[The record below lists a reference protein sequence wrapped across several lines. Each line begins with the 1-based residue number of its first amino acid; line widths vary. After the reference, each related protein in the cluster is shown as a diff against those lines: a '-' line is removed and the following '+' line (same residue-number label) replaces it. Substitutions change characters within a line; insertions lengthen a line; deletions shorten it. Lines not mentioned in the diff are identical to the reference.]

1 MLEFDSLGYSL
12 EMLLPE
18 LVADFG
24 DLLFDLDEFDGKD

>member
-12 EMLLPE
+12 EILFPE

-24 DLLFDLDEFDGKD
+24 DLLLNLDEFDGKS